1 MPVTLDSIVMFLG
14 WIGAA
19 AGVVAYAMVSRG
31 RWAASSAPFQLT
43 NLTAAGLMGMVAAAN
58 GVWPSVAANLVWI
71 VIGVQAVVVLLRA
84 RARRR
89 AAVVDGRATGAVVPV
104 LTSSDLAPATEAVVV
119 PDVAL
124 PDDEPSPRE
133 VGLAA

>member
-1 MPVTLDSIVMFLG
+1 MPVTLDAIVMFLG

-31 RWAASSAPFQLT
+31 RWAPSSAPFQLT

-58 GVWPSVAANLVWI
+58 GVWPSVAANLVWVLIGAQAI
-71 VIGVQAVVVLLRA
+71 VVIVRA
-84 RARRR
+84 RRARRR
-89 AAVVDGRATGAVVPV
+89 ALEEAAAITA
-104 LTSSDLAPATEAVVV
+104 SAPAAVAVRA
-119 PDVAL
+119 DG
-124 PDDEPSPRE
+124 EPAPQE

>member
-1 MPVTLDSIVMFLG
+1 MPVTLDAFVMFLG

-58 GVWPSVAANLVWI
+58 GVWPSVAANIVWI
-71 VIGVQAVVVLLRA
+71 VIGVQAIVVLVRA

-89 AAVVDGRATGAVVPV
+89 AAVVEAATPVGTVAPGAPDAPGAVLV
-104 LTSSDLAPATEAVVV
+104 DG
-119 PDVAL
+119 
-124 PDDEPSPRE
+124 EPSPRE

>member
-1 MPVTLDSIVMFLG
+1 MPVTLDAIVMFLG

-31 RWAASSAPFQLT
+31 RWAPSSAPFQLT

-58 GVWPSVAANLVWI
+58 GVWPSVAANLVWVLIGAQAI
-71 VIGVQAVVVLLRA
+71 VVIVRA
-84 RARRR
+84 RRARRR
-89 AAVVDGRATGAVVPV
+89 ALDEAAA
-104 LTSSDLAPATEAVVV
+104 LTASAPAAVAVRA
-119 PDVAL
+119 DG
-124 PDDEPSPRE
+124 EPAPQE

>member
-1 MPVTLDSIVMFLG
+1 MPVTLDAFVMFLG

-58 GVWPSVAANLVWI
+58 GVWPSVAANIVWI
-71 VIGVQAVVVLLRA
+71 LIGVQAIVVIVRA

-89 AAVVDGRATGAVVPV
+89 AGTEVAAAAPVAVPV
-104 LTSSDLAPATEAVVV
+104 APDGLSDVVGASSV
-119 PDVAL
+119 PDA
-124 PDDEPSPRE
+124 EPSPRE

>member
-1 MPVTLDSIVMFLG
+1 MPVTLDAIVMFLG

-31 RWAASSAPFQLT
+31 RWAPSSAPFQLT

-58 GVWPSVAANLVWI
+58 GVWPSVAANLVWVLIGAQAI
-71 VIGVQAVVVLLRA
+71 VVIVRA
-84 RARRR
+84 RRARRR
-89 AAVVDGRATGAVVPV
+89 ALDEAAGITA
-104 LTSSDLAPATEAVVV
+104 SAPAAAAVRT
-119 PDVAL
+119 DG
-124 PDDEPSPRE
+124 EPAPQE

>member
-1 MPVTLDSIVMFLG
+1 MPVTLDAIVMFLG

-31 RWAASSAPFQLT
+31 RWAPSSAPFQLT

-58 GVWPSVAANLVWI
+58 GVWPSVAANLVWVLIGAQAI
-71 VIGVQAVVVLLRA
+71 VVIVRA
-84 RARRR
+84 RRARRR
-89 AAVVDGRATGAVVPV
+89 ALDEAAAITASAI
-104 LTSSDLAPATEAVVV
+104 TASAPAAVAVRA
-119 PDVAL
+119 DG
-124 PDDEPSPRE
+124 EPAPQE

>member
-1 MPVTLDSIVMFLG
+1 MPVTLDAFVMFLG

-58 GVWPSVAANLVWI
+58 GVWPSVAANIVWI
-71 VIGVQAVVVLLRA
+71 LIGVQAIVVIVRA

-89 AAVVDGRATGAVVPV
+89 AAVDDAATPTAAVVPGAA
-104 LTSSDLAPATEAVVV
+104 APTAPESV
-119 PDVAL
+119 L
-124 PDDEPSPRE
+124 PDGDPSPRE

>member
-1 MPVTLDSIVMFLG
+1 MPVTLDAFVMFLG

-58 GVWPSVAANLVWI
+58 GVWPSVAANIVWI
-71 VIGVQAVVVLLRA
+71 VIGVQAIVVLVRA

-89 AAVVDGRATGAVVPV
+89 ATVVDEATPAAVVPGAA
-104 LTSSDLAPATEAVVV
+104 TSAV
-119 PDVAL
+119 PDAAL
-124 PDDEPSPRE
+124 PDGDPSPRE

>member
-1 MPVTLDSIVMFLG
+1 MPVTLDAIVMFLG

-31 RWAASSAPFQLT
+31 RWAPSSAPFQLT

-58 GVWPSVAANLVWI
+58 GVWPSVAANLVWVLIGAQAI
-71 VIGVQAVVVLLRA
+71 VVIVRA
-84 RARRR
+84 RRARRR
-89 AAVVDGRATGAVVPV
+89 TLDEAAAIIASAPAAVAVPADGEP
-104 LTSSDLAPATEAVVV
+104 APQ
-119 PDVAL
+119 
-124 PDDEPSPRE
+124 E

>member
-1 MPVTLDSIVMFLG
+1 VPVTLDAFVMFLG

-58 GVWPSVAANLVWI
+58 GVWPSVAANIVWI
-71 VIGVQAVVVLLRA
+71 LIGVQAIVVIVRA

-89 AAVVDGRATGAVVPV
+89 PTVDDVAAPAPAVVPGAV
-104 LTSSDLAPATEAVVV
+104 TATAPES
-119 PDVAL
+119 AL
-124 PDDEPSPRE
+124 PDGDPSPRE